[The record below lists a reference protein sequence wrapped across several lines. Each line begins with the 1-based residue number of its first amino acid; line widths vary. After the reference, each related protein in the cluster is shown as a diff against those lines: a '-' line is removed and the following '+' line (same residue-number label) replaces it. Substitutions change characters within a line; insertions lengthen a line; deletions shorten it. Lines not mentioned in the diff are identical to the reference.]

1 MLSKV
6 KSFGLSGLEGFMV
19 TVEVDVSASLP
30 ACEIVGLPDAAV
42 RESKERVR
50 SAIKNSGF
58 DYPVGRITVNLAP
71 ADMKKEGSIYDLP
84 IALGIIS
91 ATGQLKG
98 PMPDYIYLG
107 ELALDGSIRG
117 IHGLLPMVISASAQG
132 YDTFVVP
139 SANAPET
146 SYISS
151 VTAYG
156 AASLKEAVDIINSG
170 GRAVPWEKKQWS
182 PNRRSYHNDFEDIKG
197 QYGAK
202 RAAEIAAAGG
212 HNMLLV
218 GTPGSGKTMLAK
230 SMPSILPELTFNE
243 ALEITKIQSI
253 TGIMEAGEGIAS
265 ERPFRS
271 PHHSASTAAL
281 VGVGQKAMPGEISL
295 AHYGVLFLDEFPEF
309 SKDVLESLR
318 QPLEDGVVTITRASA
333 KATYPADFMLVAAMN
348 PCPCGNFGSRI
359 NPCRCNPSQIE
370 RYRNRISGPML
381 DRIDIHVEMTEVAY
395 EDLAS
400 KQAGESSAAIRER
413 VSKAR
418 CIQRERFKNDGIMF
432 NAQMSSKH
440 IKKYCALEPDAEKL
454 IRLSFDRLRLSA
466 RAYDRL
472 IKVSKTIADLAG
484 EEKITGACVAEALQ
498 YRSLDSKYWSKL

>member
-156 AASLKEAVDIINSG
+156 AASLKEAVDIINSKG
-170 GRAVPWEKKQWS
+170 SAVPWEKKQWS
-182 PNRRSYHNDFEDIKG
+182 PKRISYHNDFEDIKG

-281 VGVGQKAMPGEISL
+281 VGGGQKAMPGEISL

-333 KATYPADFMLVAAMN
+333 KATYPADFMLIAAMN
-348 PCPCGNFGSRI
+348 PCPCGYYGSRMQE
-359 NPCRCNPSQIE
+359 CRCKPYEIAK
-370 RYRNRISGPML
+370 YRNRISGPLL
-381 DRIDIHVEMTEVAY
+381 DRLDMHVEMAEVGY
-395 EDLAS
+395 SDITS
-400 KQAGESSAAIRER
+400 NKPGESSAAIRER
-413 VSKAR
+413 VDEAR
-418 CIQRERFKNDGIMF
+418 RIQRERYKKDGIIC
-432 NAQMSSKH
+432 NAQLSARLA
-440 IKKYCALEPDAEKL
+440 KKYCVPDENGQ
-454 IRLSFDRLRLSA
+454 RLMRQAYERLNLSA
-466 RAYDRL
+466 RAYNR
-472 IKVSKTIADLAG
+472 IMKVARTIADLSG
-484 EEKITGACVAEALQ
+484 GGDITYEHIAEAIQ
-498 YRSLDSKYWSKL
+498 YRTVDKKYWGE

>member
-6 KSFGLSGLEGFMV
+6 TSFGLSGLEGFSV
-19 TVEVDVSASLP
+19 TVEVDVSSSLP

-58 DYPVGRITVNLAP
+58 LYPASRITINLAP
-71 ADMKKEGSIYDLP
+71 ADMKKEGSVYDLA
-84 IALGIIS
+84 IALGIIAAS
-91 ATGQLKG
+91 GQLARPIPK
-98 PMPDYIYLG
+98 YVYLG

-117 IHGLLPMVISASAQG
+117 INGLLPMVISAEVQG
-132 YDTFVVP
+132 LSTFVVP
-139 SANAPET
+139 RDNAPET
-146 SYISS
+146 SYIEG

-156 AASLKEAVDIINSG
+156 AASLREAVDIING
-170 GRAVPWEKKQWS
+170 EGEPWEKKVWS
-182 PNRRSYHNDFEDIKG
+182 PKRIHYHNDFEEIKG

-230 SMPSILPELTFNE
+230 SMPSILPELTFKE

-253 TGIMEAGEGIAS
+253 TGMMEPSEGIAA
-265 ERPFRS
+265 ERPFRA

-281 VGVGQKAMPGEISL
+281 VGGGQKALPGEISL

-348 PCPCGNFGSRI
+348 PCPCGYFGSRI
-359 NPCRCNPSQIE
+359 QECRCKPYE
-370 RYRNRISGPML
+370 VAKYRNKISGPLL
-381 DRIDIHVEMTEVAY
+381 DRLDMHVEMAEVGY
-395 EDLAS
+395 SDITS
-400 KQAGESSAAIRER
+400 KKPGESSAAIRER
-413 VSKAR
+413 VDEAR
-418 CIQRERFKNDGIMF
+418 RIQRERYKKDGIIC
-432 NAQMSSKH
+432 NAQLSSRLV
-440 IKKYCALEPDAEKL
+440 KKYCTTDDDAQKL
-454 IRLSFDRLRLSA
+454 MRQAYERLNLSA
-466 RAYDRL
+466 RAYNRVM
-472 IKVSKTIADLAG
+472 KVARTIADLSG
-484 EEKITGACVAEALQ
+484 GGDITYEHIAEAIQ
-498 YRSLDSKYWSKL
+498 YRTVDKKDWGE

>member
-139 SANAPET
+139 AANAPET

-156 AASLKEAVDIINSG
+156 AASLKEAVDIINSKG
-170 GRAVPWEKKQWS
+170 SAVPWEKKQWS
-182 PNRRSYHNDFEDIKG
+182 PKRISYHNDFEDIKG

-243 ALEITKIQSI
+243 DTVHN
-253 TGIMEAGEGIAS
+253 
-265 ERPFRS
+265 R
-271 PHHSASTAAL
+271 
-281 VGVGQKAMPGEISL
+281 
-295 AHYGVLFLDEFPEF
+295 HYGG
-309 SKDVLESLR
+309 R
-318 QPLEDGVVTITRASA
+318 
-333 KATYPADFMLVAAMN
+333 
-348 PCPCGNFGSRI
+348 
-359 NPCRCNPSQIE
+359 
-370 RYRNRISGPML
+370 
-381 DRIDIHVEMTEVAY
+381 
-395 EDLAS
+395 
-400 KQAGESSAAIRER
+400 
-413 VSKAR
+413 
-418 CIQRERFKNDGIMF
+418 
-432 NAQMSSKH
+432 
-440 IKKYCALEPDAEKL
+440 
-454 IRLSFDRLRLSA
+454 
-466 RAYDRL
+466 
-472 IKVSKTIADLAG
+472 
-484 EEKITGACVAEALQ
+484 
-498 YRSLDSKYWSKL
+498 

>member
-84 IALGIIS
+84 IALGTIS

-156 AASLKEAVDIINSG
+156 AASLKEAVDIINSKG
-170 GRAVPWEKKQWS
+170 SAVPWEKKQWS
-182 PNRRSYHNDFEDIKG
+182 PKRISYHNDFEDIKG

-202 RAAEIAAAGG
+202 RAA
-212 HNMLLV
+212 
-218 GTPGSGKTMLAK
+218 
-230 SMPSILPELTFNE
+230 
-243 ALEITKIQSI
+243 
-253 TGIMEAGEGIAS
+253 
-265 ERPFRS
+265 
-271 PHHSASTAAL
+271 
-281 VGVGQKAMPGEISL
+281 
-295 AHYGVLFLDEFPEF
+295 
-309 SKDVLESLR
+309 
-318 QPLEDGVVTITRASA
+318 
-333 KATYPADFMLVAAMN
+333 
-348 PCPCGNFGSRI
+348 
-359 NPCRCNPSQIE
+359 
-370 RYRNRISGPML
+370 
-381 DRIDIHVEMTEVAY
+381 
-395 EDLAS
+395 
-400 KQAGESSAAIRER
+400 
-413 VSKAR
+413 
-418 CIQRERFKNDGIMF
+418 
-432 NAQMSSKH
+432 
-440 IKKYCALEPDAEKL
+440 
-454 IRLSFDRLRLSA
+454 
-466 RAYDRL
+466 
-472 IKVSKTIADLAG
+472 
-484 EEKITGACVAEALQ
+484 
-498 YRSLDSKYWSKL
+498 